1 MQTKNKI
8 FSFDVVIFCLLFGLL
23 PVDMLNGFLLKE
35 AGIESVV
42 SISQVYKIILF
53 FFIFIRISSTE
64 KLMFI
69 SFFLLMLIPSVFQIF
84 KSGSISL
91 IFNDAIKITKYL
103 GSFLTF
109 LYFRSIFI
117 SKSYLLK
124 WIYRWFSFSFL
135 ILFINIFLK
144 LFGLG
149 FPMYIMNS
157 LEIGSKGYF
166 YAGNE
171 LSGVLLVLCSFLLY
185 WHRLHNNKISF
196 IIIAILSL
204 LTGIYVTSKTA
215 ILGTMII
222 IIWFFIFDPRG
233 KKISIKKIFSYLL
246 VFFTIIPLSLYFI
259 IKYLETSALMQRVS
273 YYWNELDIYTFL
285 LSNRNT
291 FLNDF
296 IKIFKEKYNII
307 EMILG
312 VGQTT
317 FETLNNNHIIE
328 LDFFDI
334 YFAYGFVGVILFI
347 SYITFLLIKSYI
359 FSFNKSYSF
368 AQYSKF
374 IATVLIILSFLSGH
388 IFNSGMAA
396 VYIGCV
402 FSLMYYKKNHESK
415 VV

>member
-1 MQTKNKI
+1 
-8 FSFDVVIFCLLFGLL
+8 
-23 PVDMLNGFLLKE
+23 
-35 AGIESVV
+35 
-42 SISQVYKIILF
+42 
-53 FFIFIRISSTE
+53 
-64 KLMFI
+64 
-69 SFFLLMLIPSVFQIF
+69 
-84 KSGSISL
+84 
-91 IFNDAIKITKYL
+91 
-103 GSFLTF
+103 
-109 LYFRSIFI
+109 
-117 SKSYLLK
+117 
-124 WIYRWFSFSFL
+124 
-135 ILFINIFLK
+135 
-144 LFGLG
+144 
-149 FPMYIMNS
+149 
-157 LEIGSKGYF
+157 
-166 YAGNE
+166 
-171 LSGVLLVLCSFLLY
+171 
-185 WHRLHNNKISF
+185 
-196 IIIAILSL
+196 
-204 LTGIYVTSKTA
+204 
-215 ILGTMII
+215 
-222 IIWFFIFDPRG
+222 
-233 KKISIKKIFSYLL
+233 
-246 VFFTIIPLSLYFI
+246 
-259 IKYLETSALMQRVS
+259 
-273 YYWNELDIYTFL
+273 

>member
-1 MQTKNKI
+1 
-8 FSFDVVIFCLLFGLL
+8 
-23 PVDMLNGFLLKE
+23 
-35 AGIESVV
+35 
-42 SISQVYKIILF
+42 
-53 FFIFIRISSTE
+53 
-64 KLMFI
+64 LMFI
-69 SFFLLMLIPSVFQIF
+69 SFFLLMLIPSVLQIF

-91 IFNDAIKITKYL
+91 IFNDSIKITKYL

-117 SKSYLLK
+117 SKSYLLR

-185 WHRLHNNKISF
+185 WHRLFNNKISF

-273 YYWNELDIYTFL
+273 YHWNELDVYTFL

-296 IKIFKEKYNII
+296 IKIFKEKYNIF

-317 FETLNNNHIIE
+317 FETLNNDHIIE

-334 YFAYGFVGVILFI
+334 YFVYGLIGVILFI
-347 SYITFLLIKSYI
+347 SYITFVLIKSYI
-359 FSFNKSYSF
+359 FSLNKSYSF
-368 AQYSKF
+368 AQYSKS